1 MPVPT
6 EYEVTSPHPRDAAGL
21 LDRIAADAFDG
32 DYQVASQRRSADGAT
47 RSRGIWDQLRR
58 PGERRAVIAVSAL
71 TLLAFGVLVVTA
83 GIETQRSEVV
93 RQTGRQA
100 LINQIEERKSDLA
113 ALNDRAD
120 ALSATIAEITA
131 AYLLTSAEGRNV
143 EDRLL
148 RLSMVGGS
156 TAVTGPG
163 VRIVVDN
170 AGEDVAD
177 GGVVLDRDLQLLVN
191 ALWQAGAEAIAIN
204 GQRITSLTAI
214 RHAGRAITVNF
225 RSLSRPYVIDAIGNP
240 DTLPAT
246 LIETPGGT
254 AWLDLQVLYGLR
266 FEVNSADKLVL
277 PGLGRLDLRYAR
289 RGERVS

>member
-1 MPVPT
+1 M
-6 EYEVTSPHPRDAAGL
+6 
-21 LDRIAADAFDG
+21 
-32 DYQVASQRRSADGAT
+32 
-47 RSRGIWDQLRR
+47 WDQLRR
-58 PGERRAVIAVSAL
+58 PGDRWAVILVSAI

-83 GIETQRSEVV
+83 GLETQRSEDV
-93 RQTGRQA
+93 RQTGRRA
-100 LINQIEERKSDLA
+100 LIKQIEGRKADLA
-113 ALNDRAD
+113 ELNVRAD
-120 ALSATIAEITA
+120 ALSSTIAEITA

-148 RLSMVGGS
+148 RLSMVGGR

-163 VRIVVDN
+163 VRVVVDN
-170 AGEDVAD
+170 ADEGVAD
-177 GGVVLDRDLQLLVN
+177 GGVVLDRDLQQLVN

-246 LIETPGGT
+246 LIETPGGA

-277 PGLGRLDLRYAR
+277 PGSGRFELRYAK